1 MNAEST
7 HASPRICAIVLN
19 WNGGER
25 IHRCVQSLFASTDV
39 QVNVVVIDNGST
51 DGSNE
56 SLAAAFPS
64 ISLIRLGKNLG
75 LAKARNEGL
84 RWGMG
89 QGLDAML
96 FIDDDARV
104 APDTLSQ
111 LWQTLH
117 NSPEV
122 GIVTPRI
129 LDGNNEKIIWYDGGV
144 TSIFGD
150 PVHRNMGAD
159 ADTARR
165 EPLEIKFATGCC
177 QLIKREVVE
186 RIGLLDEAF
195 FVYSEDAD
203 YSFRAREAGFRI
215 VHVPEAIAWHEQSG
229 DTKKNKGKWYR
240 DYYVTRNKLLF
251 FRKHLR
257 GWRWILAIGYFK
269 VKYVIVPIGYFFA
282 TFQWNRMQAVVAGV
296 LDYVR
301 GRFGER
307 AV

>member
-1 MNAEST
+1 MNTEST
-7 HASPRICAIVLN
+7 RASPRICAIVLN

-25 IHRCVQSLFASTDV
+25 IHRCVQSLLASTGA
-39 QVNVVVIDNGST
+39 QVNVVVVDNGST

-56 SLAAAFPS
+56 LLAVTFAS
-64 ISLIRLGKNLG
+64 ISLIRLGKNIG

-84 RWGMG
+84 RWSME
-89 QGLDAML
+89 QGFDAML

-111 LWQTLH
+111 LWQTLQS
-117 NSPEV
+117 SPQA

-144 TSIFGD
+144 TNTFGD
-150 PVHRNMGAD
+150 PVHRNMGAE
-159 ADTARR
+159 AGTVTR
-165 EPLEIKFATGCC
+165 ESLEIEFGTGCC

-186 RIGLLDEAF
+186 QIGLLDETF

-203 YSFRAREAGFRI
+203 YSFRAREAAFRI
-215 VHVPEAIAWHEQSG
+215 VHVPGAIAWHEQSG

-240 DYYVTRNKLLF
+240 DYYVTRNKLMLF
-251 FRKHLR
+251 SKHYKGMKFIVALVGFGIVDFGFR
-257 GWRWILAIGYFK
+257 IGYFM
-269 VKYVIVPIGYFFA
+269 VMGEFRRCRAIFD
-282 TFQWNRMQAVVAGV
+282 GV
-296 LDYVR
+296 TDFLC

-307 AV
+307 YA